1 MKNKSNTILMVLL
14 GIIIVL
20 LISLIV
26 IVVTKDNSSQDK
38 DETIVTY
45 FNDVNSAKDESKLKK
60 GFTTI
65 VDFLFYNGK
74 IKNIKLSDIKDETKL
89 KLVEIT
95 LKIDKKISE
104 KFPNYK
110 TTISDKYNNV
120 KDKVVT
126 MYVDTT
132 DRICD
137 NNPDLCEKAKEMF
150 GKLKDGFNVTV
161 DYLKDLGSDI
171 KDRFNNWYQNY
182 KTN

>member
-65 VDFLFYNGK
+65 VDFLF
-74 IKNIKLSDIKDETKL
+74 IIH
-89 KLVEIT
+89 
-95 LKIDKKISE
+95 
-104 KFPNYK
+104 
-110 TTISDKYNNV
+110 
-120 KDKVVT
+120 
-126 MYVDTT
+126 
-132 DRICD
+132 
-137 NNPDLCEKAKEMF
+137 
-150 GKLKDGFNVTV
+150 
-161 DYLKDLGSDI
+161 
-171 KDRFNNWYQNY
+171 
-182 KTN
+182 